1 MNNNSTYYKPRVFG
15 IAPVSPYKSQ
25 PVAKR
30 SAVGISIENNPV
42 IMKEVARHIGEISL
56 VVVTDEDKETIQAL
70 RIPGLIAYRTR
81 VMQNGR
87 VVSIGRSTSVVSPKN
102 KYIDRVVTSTAGY
115 SILDSV
121 SKLVRLDTLWTG
133 QSTPSQDKKEVTL
146 TDAYEKIESHG
157 VDMASEKQ
165 KSYLFQL
172 LYQNHS
178 DEGIIE
184 SESQKINSY
193 SKKEA
198 SDAIKLLVD

>member
-1 MNNNSTYYKPRVFG
+1 MNNNTNYKPRAFG

-25 PVAKR
+25 PVAKK
-30 SAVGISIENNPV
+30 SAGGISIENNPV
-42 IMKEVARHIGEISL
+42 IMKEIARHVGEISL

-81 VMQNGR
+81 VMHNGR
-87 VVSIGRSTSVVSPKN
+87 VVSIGRSTSVISPKN
-102 KYIDRVVTSTAGY
+102 KYIDRIVTSTAGY

-121 SKLVRLDTLWTG
+121 SKLVRLDTLWTSQG
-133 QSTPSQDKKEVTL
+133 TPSQDKKEVTL
-146 TDAYEKIESHG
+146 TDAYEAVESRG
-157 VDMASEKQ
+157 VEMATDKQ
-165 KSYLFQL
+165 KNYLLQL

-198 SDAIKLLVD
+198 SDAIKSLVD